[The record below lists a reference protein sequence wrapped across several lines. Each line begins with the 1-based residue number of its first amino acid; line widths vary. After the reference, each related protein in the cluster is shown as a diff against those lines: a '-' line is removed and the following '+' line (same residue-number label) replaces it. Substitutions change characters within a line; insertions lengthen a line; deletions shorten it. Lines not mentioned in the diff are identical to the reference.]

1 MEKTDTWAA
10 FGSEYLK
17 AIEVVSD
24 TDEYAIVGVESREE
38 EGKGTVLIR
47 KLQRGELEKIFGCNK
62 TNLYAVQ
69 EECPINA
76 KQAIGRIVTF
86 NKVRVERPGS
96 VPKKMVDG
104 LRLVFKSIV
113 IEEPGSVDTD
123 NAGLN
128 EKGEM

>member
-1 MEKTDTWAA
+1 METTDTWAA

-17 AIEVVSD
+17 AIEVASD

-38 EGKGTVLIR
+38 EGKGTVLIL
-47 KLQRGELEKIFGCNK
+47 KLQRGDLNKIFGCNK
-62 TNLYAVQ
+62 TNLYSVQ

-104 LRLVFKSIV
+104 LRLVFKPAV
-113 IEEPGSVDTD
+113 VTEPSEVDTK
-123 NAGLN
+123 NAGLDENN
-128 EKGEM
+128 EM